1 MKLVTIHPENITKE
15 YIYFNEPIQNNIMN
29 ESRYIRILYSTP
41 NIVFNGIHVLIN
53 LTIDNI
59 ERQYNKNILYYNIEK
74 NTKAISSIKKI
85 EKIILK
91 KYNSLKTPSY
101 NLSELLDGGVIRLF
115 TDLMEKKKVINII
128 LKISG
133 LWEDDETYGVTYKFF
148 SV

>member
-1 MKLVTIHPENITKE
+1 
-15 YIYFNEPIQNNIMN
+15 
-29 ESRYIRILYSTP
+29 
-41 NIVFNGIHVLIN
+41 VLIS

-74 NTKAISSIKKI
+74 NTQTINDIKKI

-91 KYNSLKTPSY
+91 KYDSLKSPSY
-101 NLSELLDGGVIRLF
+101 NLSQLIEGGVIRLF
-115 TDLMEKKKVINII
+115 TDLTEKKKVMNII

>member
-1 MKLVTIHPENITKE
+1 MKLVTIQPENITKE
-15 YIYFNEPIQNNIMN
+15 YIYFNEPIQNNIIN

-53 LTIDNI
+53 LSIDNI

-74 NTKAISSIKKI
+74 NTQAINSIKKI
-85 EKIILK
+85 EKTILK
-91 KYNSLKTPSY
+91 KYISLKTPSY
-101 NLSELLDGGVIRLF
+101 NLSELIDGGVIRLF
-115 TDLMEKKKVINII
+115 TDFTEKKKVMSII

-133 LWEDDETYGVTYKFF
+133 LWEDDKTYGITYKFF

>member
-1 MKLVTIHPENITKE
+1 MKLVTIQPENITKE
-15 YIYFNEPIQNNIMN
+15 YIYFNEPIQNNIIN

-41 NIVFNGIHVLIN
+41 NIVFNGIHVLIS

-74 NTKAISSIKKI
+74 NTQTINDIKKI

-91 KYNSLKTPSY
+91 KYDSLKSPSY
-101 NLSELLDGGVIRLF
+101 NLSQLIEGGVIRLF
-115 TDLMEKKKVINII
+115 TDLTEKKKVMNII

>member
-1 MKLVTIHPENITKE
+1 MKLVTIHPEYITKE
-15 YIYFNEPIQNNIMN
+15 YIYFNEPIQNNIIN

-41 NIVFNGIHVLIN
+41 IIVFNGIHVLIN
-53 LTIDNI
+53 LSIDNI

-74 NTKAISSIKKI
+74 NTEAISSIKKI

-91 KYNSLKTPSY
+91 KYNSVKAPSY
-101 NLSELLDGGVIRLF
+101 NLSELLDSGVIRLF
-115 TDLMEKKKVINII
+115 TDFTEKKKVMNII

-133 LWEDDETYGVTYKFF
+133 LWENDETYGVTYKFF

>member
-15 YIYFNEPIQNNIMN
+15 YIYFNEPIQNNIIN

-41 NIVFNGIHVLIN
+41 IIVFNGIHVLIN
-53 LTIDNI
+53 LSIDNI

-74 NTKAISSIKKI
+74 NIEAVSGIKKI

-91 KYNSLKTPSY
+91 KYNSIKIPSY
-101 NLSELLDGGVIRLF
+101 NLSELIDGGVIRLF
-115 TDLMEKKKVINII
+115 TDFNEKKKVTNII

-133 LWEDDETYGVTYKFF
+133 LWENDETYGVTYKFF

>member
-1 MKLVTIHPENITKE
+1 MKLVTTQLENIIKE
-15 YIYFNEPIQNNIMN
+15 YIYFNEPIQNNIIN

-53 LTIDNI
+53 LTIDNM
-59 ERQYNKNILYYNIEK
+59 ERQYNKNIIYYNIEK
-74 NTKAISSIKKI
+74 NTQTINSIKKI
-85 EKIILK
+85 EQIILK
-91 KYNSLKTPSY
+91 KYNSFKSPCY

-115 TDLMEKKKVINII
+115 TDLTEKRKVINII

-133 LWEDDETYGVTYKFF
+133 LWEDDKTYGVTYKFF

>member
-15 YIYFNEPIQNNIMN
+15 YIYFNEPIQNNIIN

-41 NIVFNGIHVLIN
+41 ITVFNGIHVLIN
-53 LTIDNI
+53 LSIDNI

-74 NTKAISSIKKI
+74 NIEAVSGIKKI
-85 EKIILK
+85 EKMILK
-91 KYNSLKTPSY
+91 KYNSIKIPSY
-101 NLSELLDGGVIRLF
+101 NLSELIDGGVIRLF
-115 TDLMEKKKVINII
+115 TDFNEKKKVTNII

-133 LWEDDETYGVTYKFF
+133 LWENDETYGVTYKFF

>member
-1 MKLVTIHPENITKE
+1 MKLVTIYPENITKE
-15 YIYFNEPIQNNIMN
+15 YIYFNEPIQNNIIN

-53 LTIDNI
+53 LSIDNI

-74 NTKAISSIKKI
+74 NTQAINNIKKI
-85 EKIILK
+85 EKTILK
-91 KYNSLKTPSY
+91 KYNSMKTPSY
-101 NLSELLDGGVIRLF
+101 NLSELMDGGVIRLF
-115 TDLMEKKKVINII
+115 TDVTEKKKVMSII

-133 LWEDDETYGVTYKFF
+133 LWEDDKTYGVTYKFF

>member
-1 MKLVTIHPENITKE
+1 MKLVTIHPENIIKE
-15 YIYFNEPIQNNIMN
+15 YIYFNEPIQNNIIN

-53 LTIDNI
+53 LTIDNM

-74 NTKAISSIKKI
+74 NTQAINSIKKI
-85 EKIILK
+85 EKTILK
-91 KYNSLKTPSY
+91 KYNSFKNPSY

-115 TDLMEKKKVINII
+115 TDSIEKKKVMNII

>member
-1 MKLVTIHPENITKE
+1 MKLVTIQPENITKE
-15 YIYFNEPIQNNIMN
+15 YIYFNEPIQNNIIN

-41 NIVFNGIHVLIN
+41 NIVFNGIHVLIS

-74 NTKAISSIKKI
+74 NTQTINDIKKI
-85 EKIILK
+85 EKTILK
-91 KYNSLKTPSY
+91 KYDSLKSPSY
-101 NLSELLDGGVIRLF
+101 NLSQLIEGGVIRLF
-115 TDLMEKKKVINII
+115 TDLTEKKKVMNII

>member
-1 MKLVTIHPENITKE
+1 MKLVTTQPENIKKE
-15 YIYFNEPIQNNIMN
+15 YIYFNEPIQNNIIN

-41 NIVFNGIHVLIN
+41 NIVFNGIHVFIN
-53 LTIDNI
+53 LTIDNM

-74 NTKAISSIKKI
+74 NIQAINSIKKI
-85 EKIILK
+85 EKKILK
-91 KYNSLKTPSY
+91 KYNSLKSPYY
-101 NLSELLDGGVIRLF
+101 NLSELLDGGIIRLF
-115 TDLMEKKKVINII
+115 TDLTEKKKVMNII

>member
-1 MKLVTIHPENITKE
+1 MKLVTTHPENITKE
-15 YIYFNEPIQNNIMN
+15 YIYFNEPIQNNIIN

-41 NIVFNGIHVLIN
+41 NIVFNGVHVLIN

-74 NTKAISSIKKI
+74 NTQTINDIKKI

-91 KYNSLKTPSY
+91 KYNSIKTPSY

-115 TDLMEKKKVINII
+115 TDSIEKKKVMNIV

-133 LWEDDETYGVTYKFF
+133 LWEDDETYGITYKFF

>member
-1 MKLVTIHPENITKE
+1 MKLVTIYPENITKE
-15 YIYFNEPIQNNIMN
+15 YIYFNEPIQNNIIN

-53 LTIDNI
+53 LSIDNI

-74 NTKAISSIKKI
+74 NTQAINSIKKI
-85 EKIILK
+85 EKTILK
-91 KYNSLKTPSY
+91 KYNSLKIPSY
-101 NLSELLDGGVIRLF
+101 NLSELMDGGVIRLF
-115 TDLMEKKKVINII
+115 TDLTEKKKVMSII

-133 LWEDDETYGVTYKFF
+133 LWEDDKTYGVTYKFF

>member
-15 YIYFNEPIQNNIMN
+15 YIYFNEPIQNNIIN

-41 NIVFNGIHVLIN
+41 IIVFNGIHVLIN
-53 LTIDNI
+53 LSIDNI

-74 NTKAISSIKKI
+74 NIEAVSGIKKI
-85 EKIILK
+85 EKMILK
-91 KYNSLKTPSY
+91 KYNSIKIPSY
-101 NLSELLDGGVIRLF
+101 NLSELIDGGVIRLF
-115 TDLMEKKKVINII
+115 TDFNEKKKVTNII

-133 LWEDDETYGVTYKFF
+133 LWENDETYGVTYKFF

>member
-1 MKLVTIHPENITKE
+1 MKLVTIHAENITRE
-15 YIYFNEPIQNNIMN
+15 YIYFNEPIQNNIIN

-53 LTIDNI
+53 LTIDNM

-74 NTKAISSIKKI
+74 NTEAINSIKKI
-85 EKIILK
+85 EKTILK
-91 KYNSLKTPSY
+91 KYNSFKNPSY

-115 TDLMEKKKVINII
+115 TDSIEKKKVLNII

>member
-1 MKLVTIHPENITKE
+1 MKLVTIHPENIIKE
-15 YIYFNEPIQNNIMN
+15 YIYFNEPIQNNIIN

-53 LTIDNI
+53 LTIDNM

-74 NTKAISSIKKI
+74 NIQAINSIKKI
-85 EKIILK
+85 EKTILK
-91 KYNSLKTPSY
+91 KYNSFKNPSY
-101 NLSELLDGGVIRLF
+101 NLSELIDGGVIRLF
-115 TDLMEKKKVINII
+115 TDSVEKKKVMNII

>member
-1 MKLVTIHPENITKE
+1 MKLVTIQPENIIKE
-15 YIYFNEPIQNNIMN
+15 YIYFNEPIQNNIIN

-53 LTIDNI
+53 LSIDNI

-74 NTKAISSIKKI
+74 NTQAINSIKKI
-85 EKIILK
+85 EKTILK

-101 NLSELLDGGVIRLF
+101 NLSELIDGGVIRLF
-115 TDLMEKKKVINII
+115 TDFTEKKKVMSII

-133 LWEDDETYGVTYKFF
+133 LWEDDKTYGITYKFF

>member
-1 MKLVTIHPENITKE
+1 MKLVTIQPENITKE
-15 YIYFNEPIQNNIMN
+15 YIYFNEPIQNNIIN

-41 NIVFNGIHVLIN
+41 NIVFNGIHVLIS
-53 LTIDNI
+53 LSIDNI

-74 NTKAISSIKKI
+74 NTQTINDIKKI
-85 EKIILK
+85 EKTILK
-91 KYNSLKTPSY
+91 KYESLKSPSY
-101 NLSELLDGGVIRLF
+101 NLSQLIEGGVIRLF
-115 TDLMEKKKVINII
+115 TDFTEKKKVTNII

>member
-1 MKLVTIHPENITKE
+1 MKLVTIHPESITKE

-74 NTKAISSIKKI
+74 NAKAINSLKKI

-115 TDLMEKKKVINII
+115 TDLMEKKKVMNVI

>member
-74 NTKAISSIKKI
+74 NAKAISSIKKI

-91 KYNSLKTPSY
+91 KYNSLKMPSY

-115 TDLMEKKKVINII
+115 TDLMEKKKVMNVI

>member
-1 MKLVTIHPENITKE
+1 MKLVTIHPESITKE

-74 NTKAISSIKKI
+74 NAKAINSLKKI

-115 TDLMEKKKVINII
+115 TDLMEKKKVMNVI

-133 LWEDDETYGVTYKFF
+133 LWEDDETNGVTYKFF

>member
-1 MKLVTIHPENITKE
+1 MKLVTIHPENITEE
-15 YIYFNEPIQNNIMN
+15 YIYFNEPIQNNIIN

-41 NIVFNGIHVLIN
+41 SIVFNGIHVLIN
-53 LTIDNI
+53 LSIDNLD
-59 ERQYNKNILYYNIEK
+59 RQYNKNILYYNTDK
-74 NTKAISSIKKI
+74 NIQAINSIKEI

-91 KYNSLKTPSY
+91 KYYSLKMPSY

-115 TDLMEKKKVINII
+115 TDSIEKKKSMNII

-133 LWEDDETYGVTYKFF
+133 LWEDDETYGITYKFF

>member
-15 YIYFNEPIQNNIMN
+15 YIYFNEPIQNNIIN

-41 NIVFNGIHVLIN
+41 IIVFNGIHVLIN
-53 LTIDNI
+53 LSIDNI

-74 NTKAISSIKKI
+74 NIEAINGIKKI

-91 KYNSLKTPSY
+91 KYNSIKIPSY
-101 NLSELLDGGVIRLF
+101 NLSELIDSGVIRLF
-115 TDLMEKKKVINII
+115 TDFNEKKKVTNII

-133 LWEDDETYGVTYKFF
+133 LWENDETYGVTYKFF
-148 SV
+148 SI